1 MEQYFITAKVEKID
15 KDIELAI
22 QRANIV
28 FPHPFL
34 KFFKAKYALADSKTP
49 NLNSVVLEK
58 STQEDVPLL
67 VGTQVNRDHLS
78 WQRLGFVL
86 NAFMVEDEIQ
96 IIIAF
101 DTTYNKKEYDE
112 AVKLMD
118 KGKLHV
124 SFELM
129 VESANVRKEGNIKY
143 ISHASFC
150 GCGLLFGVKPAY
162 PDGNVIERAL
172 EIINNAMDSDN
183 KQLIYANVESI
194 SKKWLALGEKIEQAI
209 NESKLSD
216 KTGGNIMDKKSN
228 DALLAA
234 QKQSVINEFG
244 SEATKNWTDEDY
256 LDENKIIALRE
267 SLKSAENKEVKAE
280 EIKEVKSEDKASE
293 VKAETKKEDATV
305 VNEKTTET
313 RVYDVKRDDA
323 TGTME
328 VVETVTTQKEV
339 DGKVVMDEKVVRNT
353 VYASEKVDA
362 MKADYEAKLAE
373 KDTVI
378 ASKDAEIK
386 TKSDAL
392 TAKEEEIKFVKEN
405 AKKITEIRAEL
416 GDFVKDLSDEDLVK
430 NSDKVEIARLKKENA
445 ELKAT
450 KAPEK
455 PVETATAKKEVL
467 TAKDTNAVNDD
478 ETEDDILEAHL
489 KEKNKKANKK

>member
-15 KDIELAI
+15 KQIEKAI
-22 QRANIV
+22 QKSGIT

-34 KFFKAKYALADSKTP
+34 KFFKAKYALADGQTP
-49 NLNSVVLEK
+49 NLNGVILEK
-58 STQEDVPLL
+58 TVQEDVPCLI
-67 VGTQVNRDHLS
+67 GSQVNKNHCGWLN
-78 WQRLGFVL
+78 LGHIIDVY
-86 NAFMVEDEIQ
+86 MVGYEIQ

-101 DTTYNKKEYDE
+101 DTFYNEKEYDK

-118 KGKLHV
+118 EGKLHV
-124 SFELM
+124 SFELK
-129 VESANVRKEGNIKY
+129 VDASQVVKDGKVKRIKR
-143 ISHASFC
+143 ALF
-150 GCGLLFGVKPAY
+150 GGVGLLYDVKPAY
-162 PDGNVIERAL
+162 PDGDVITRAM
-172 EIINNAMDSDN
+172 EIITEAFNEED

-216 KTGGNIMDKKSN
+216 KTGGNTMNLKAN
-228 DALLAA
+228 EQLLAI
-234 QKQSVINEFG
+234 QKQNVIKEFG
-244 SEATKNWTDEDY
+244 EAVKDWTDEDF
-256 LDENKIIALRE
+256 LNEEKINALRE
-267 SLKSAENKEVKAE
+267 SLKSTENKEVKAE
-280 EIKEVKSEDKASE
+280 ETKEVKPEDKASE

-305 VNEKTTET
+305 VNEKTTQT
-313 RVYDVKRDDA
+313 SVYDVKRDDA

-328 VVETVTTQKEV
+328 VVETVITQKEV
-339 DGKVVMDEKVVRNT
+339 DGKVVMDEKIVRNT

-405 AKKITEIRAEL
+405 AKKITELRAEL

-430 NSDKVEIARLKKENA
+430 NTDKVEIARLKKENA

-455 PVETATAKKEVL
+455 PVETATVTKEVL